1 MSLTFP
7 ASLPFYKMQG
17 SGNDF
22 VVIDNTRARV
32 PEGDMA
38 RFAVAVCRRAFGIG
52 ADGVFFLE
60 KPAQRPD
67 VDVAWHFFNADGSR
81 AEMCGNASRCAA
93 RLAHLLGMAPQRL
106 RLGTDAGV
114 VEAEVFEA
122 EREARVRLTP
132 PTGLRLGIDLDLGG
146 GETFTA
152 HFVNTGVPHA
162 VIFVDEVTDV
172 DVARIGRAIRFHAA
186 FAPAGTNVNF
196 AQVTGRDSML
206 LRTYERGVE
215 GETFACGTGASA
227 AVRLA
232 RELELTGDEAAVTTT
247 GGEKL
252 VIGLAEGAIFLRG
265 KAEITFEGV
274 LNLQSVGLV

>member
-1 MSLTFP
+1 MSLNFP
-7 ASLPFYKMQG
+7 ATLPFIKMQG

-22 VVIDNTRARV
+22 VVIDNTRAGIT
-32 PEGDMA
+32 PDAMPA
-38 RFAVAVCRRAFGIG
+38 MAVALCRRAFGIG
-52 ADGVFFLE
+52 ADGIFFLE
-60 KPAQRPD
+60 KPRDRAD

-81 AEMCGNASRCAA
+81 AEMCGNASRCAS
-93 RLAHLLGMAPQRL
+93 RLAHLLGLAPRRL

-132 PTGLRLGIDLDLGG
+132 PTDLRLGIDLDLGG
-146 GETFTA
+146 GETYAA

-162 VIFVDEVTDV
+162 VIFVDAVQDV
-172 DVARIGRAIRFHAA
+172 DVVRIGRAIRYHAA

-196 AQVTGRDSML
+196 AQVTGRETML

-232 RELELTGDEAAVTTT
+232 RELGLTGDEVSVTTT

-252 VIGLAEGAIFLRG
+252 VIGLADGAIYLRG
-265 KAEITFEGV
+265 KAEITFSGE
-274 LNLQSVGLV
+274 LNLASVGLA